1 MFRRQFEVRYEVA
14 NLEVVSFTVSPST
27 KAVCIENQHLPE
39 QPVKAAVPRETIE
52 ETICVT

>member
-27 KAVCIENQHLPE
+27 KAVCIENLHLPE